1 MEAIEIKCNII
12 ENKNILL
19 TLHFTMFFKTVKKS
33 TYLPTIMKG
42 DMKLIIKN
50 NPFYRINNNK
60 IKSKMDL
67 SKIVNLD
74 VKNCLMETIAS
85 FRKEH

>member
-1 MEAIEIKCNII
+1 M
-12 ENKNILL
+12 
-19 TLHFTMFFKTVKKS
+19 KS
-33 TYLPTIMKG
+33 

-50 NPFYRINNNK
+50 NQFYRINNNK

-74 VKNCLMETIAS
+74 VKNCLKETIAR